1 MNKIEK
7 PSLEK
12 FNNADQV
19 KVPEYGDIKID

>member
-12 FNNADQV
+12 FNNAD
-19 KVPEYGDIKID
+19 